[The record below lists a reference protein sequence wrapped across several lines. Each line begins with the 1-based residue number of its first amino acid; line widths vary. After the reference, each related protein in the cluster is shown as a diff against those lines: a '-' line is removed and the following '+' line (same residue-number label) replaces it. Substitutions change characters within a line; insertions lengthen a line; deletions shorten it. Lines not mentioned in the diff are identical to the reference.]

1 MALLSRGFLAIPYAA
16 WDNGSHNKGMSDS
29 KLDHLVI
36 LAATLDEGVAWCE
49 ATLGVVPGPGGS
61 HPLMGTHNRLV
72 KIATPTFPRAYLE
85 VIAIDAGAS
94 ASRAGG
100 NRRWFDMDDQAL
112 RERVLQQGP
121 KLIHWVASVRDVSS
135 AGAALRMLGIDRG
148 PPVTASRQTGDGL
161 LSWQIT
167 VRGDG
172 QRLLDGTLPTLIQW
186 GNVHPADTMADTGV
200 GLQALQLQHPQA
212 ELLQAAL
219 QGIGVK
225 HVAVRSG
232 LAELAAV
239 LHTPLGRVV
248 LRS

>member
-1 MALLSRGFLAIPYAA
+1 MPYATRE
-16 WDNGSHNKGMSDS
+16 NGSHNKGMSDS

-72 KIATPTFPRAYLE
+72 KIATPSFPRAYAE
-85 VIAIDAGAS
+85 IIAIDPAAP
-94 ASRAGG
+94 ATRAGG
-100 NRRWFDMDDQAL
+100 SGGGKRWFDMDDPAL
-112 RERVLQQGP
+112 RERVQQQGP
-121 KLIHWVASVRDVSS
+121 KLIHWVAGVRDVSS
-135 AGAALRMLGIDRG
+135 AGAAWRMLGIDRG
-148 PPVTASRQTGDGL
+148 APVTASRQTGDGL

-186 GNVHPADTMADTGV
+186 GNVHPVDNMADSGV

-212 ELLQAAL
+212 ELLHAAL
-219 QGIGVK
+219 QGIGLK
-225 HVAVRSG
+225 QVAVRSG
-232 LAELAAV
+232 LPQLAAV
-239 LHTPLGRVV
+239 LHTPMGRVV
-248 LRS
+248 LQS